1 MQASLHKKDMLFI
14 DKVFLSR
21 LPCLIR
27 GVELFNLKLIE
38 DIAQSGR
45 PVDVVCHKSWV
56 QKLSSLDCAE
66 AINAIQVS
74 SCSRP
79 DINGILCALKLW
91 RLKSKPYRVMLLG
104 NVANGL
110 IPALWILRKS
120 GLYEKGV
127 LIAHREPSGRFLRA
141 LCKDSAVVAVNR
153 QIASQF
159 REAGFTAEA
168 DYGVTD
174 FSAIESRTEL
184 PGDEKQTVDFCL
196 LGYLDNA
203 WKGADTAIA
212 AFQGLP
218 AEVRKKSRLHLVAF
232 KNPPMLSEHNI
243 IPYNWME
250 SSEIPE
256 FLSSMD
262 VMIVASRDENVMRE
276 TFCQAMVQGMLSGL
290 PVIANKL
297 QVLTEKLDQGGG
309 LVFSTTED
317 LTRAMDQ
324 LFRDKPL
331 REHMGN
337 QARTTAKN
345 RYIWRTADFLER
357 YC

>member
-1 MQASLHKKDMLFI
+1 MQASLNKKDILFI
-14 DKVFLSR
+14 DKVFLSK
-21 LPCLIR
+21 LPFLIR

-38 DIAQSGR
+38 DIGQSGR
-45 PVDVVCHKSWV
+45 PVDVVCHESWV
-56 QKLSSLDCAE
+56 QKLSRLNCEDT
-66 AINAIQVS
+66 INTIEVS
-74 SCSRP
+74 CCSRP
-79 DINGILCALKLW
+79 DINGIFCALKLL

-110 IPALWILRKS
+110 IPALWILRNA

-141 LCKDSAVVAVNR
+141 LCKDTEVVAANR

-174 FSAIESRTEL
+174 SSAIESITKL

-212 AFQGLP
+212 AFRALP
-218 AEVRKKSRLHLVAF
+218 AEVRKRSRLHLVAF
-232 KNPPMLSEHNI
+232 KNPPTLSENNI
-243 IPYNWME
+243 IAYNWML

-262 VMIVASRDENVMRE
+262 VMIVASRDENVMCE

-290 PVIANKL
+290 PIIANKL
-297 QVLTEKLDQGGG
+297 PVLTEKLDQGGG

-324 LFRDKPL
+324 LFRDKRL

-337 QARTTAKN
+337 QARATAKD
-345 RYIWRTADFLER
+345 RYIWKTAHFLQR